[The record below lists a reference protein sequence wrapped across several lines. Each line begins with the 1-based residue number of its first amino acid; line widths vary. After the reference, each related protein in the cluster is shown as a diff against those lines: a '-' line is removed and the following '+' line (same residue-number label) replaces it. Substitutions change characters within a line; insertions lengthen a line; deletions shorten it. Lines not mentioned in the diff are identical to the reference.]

1 MVAPKKPHVLIAE
14 DDTFLAHIYQEA
26 FEGGGFRVSVAY
38 NGESALRDIKKKMP
52 QLIVLDILLPKKDG
66 FTILEAL
73 NADKKVAHITV
84 VVVTNL
90 GQRED
95 VEKGKKL
102 GASAYLIKGHCT
114 SQDVL
119 HTAQRLL

>member
-1 MVAPKKPHVLIAE
+1 MAAPKKPHILIAE
-14 DDTFLAHIYQEA
+14 DDTFLAHIYQET
-26 FEGGGFRVSVAY
+26 FEHEGYKVSVVY

-52 QLIVLDILLPKKDG
+52 QLVVLDILLPKKDG

-73 NADKKVAHITV
+73 NADKKVAHIPV
-84 VVVTNL
+84 IIVTNL

-102 GASAYLIKGHCT
+102 GASAYLIKAHT
-114 SQDVL
+114 TPKDL
-119 HTAQRLL
+119 LRTAQCLL